1 MSQSTTENPA
11 YAIVLWTKE
20 GKCSVISTKLVD
32 NKDML
37 YDKNLKGL
45 VRYPNGKREP
55 ANGWPQY
62 EGLVLRLGG
71 KYYFE

>member
-1 MSQSTTENPA
+1 M
-11 YAIVLWTKE
+11 
-20 GKCSVISTKLVD
+20 ISTKLVD

-71 KYYFE
+71 KHYFE